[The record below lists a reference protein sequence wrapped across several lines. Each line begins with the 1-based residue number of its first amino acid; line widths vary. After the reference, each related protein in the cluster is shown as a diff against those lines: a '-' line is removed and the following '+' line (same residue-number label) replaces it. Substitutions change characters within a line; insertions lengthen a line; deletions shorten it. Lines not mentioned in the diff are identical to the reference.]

1 MTGPAGTT
9 PTAPSAGA
17 AAAAAEQA
25 MRLTPDDPFPDILV
39 DLPLERLQV
48 LHSRIC
54 RQLELEYLTDPEG
67 RHPITADRLHELQ
80 IEFASRLLR

>member
-1 MTGPAGTT
+1 MSGPAETT
-9 PTAPSAGA
+9 PTALSPGR

-54 RQLELEYLTDPEG
+54 RQLDHEYLTSPEG
-67 RHPITADRLHELQ
+67 RHPMTLDRLLELQ
-80 IEFASRLLR
+80 DEFDSRLLP